1 MAGDKITIDVEV
13 KGAKQSAE
21 YISNLNK
28 RFEEAAEGAE
38 KLSEKLTQVSADSQQ
53 LLAKGMS
60 ESLPEQLNDIA
71 KGFGIAS
78 DKSLTLSTR
87 LQAGVGAMLIAKNAI
102 GELGGRL
109 FEYGRAL
116 DEANVR
122 SEAQARRLRELGT
135 ATREIQQLN
144 NGAVQ
149 STDAYALR
157 ISLLG
162 DGIQATAQE
171 QAQLIELARRHK
183 LAGED
188 NAAAIQRVTAAINGD
203 AAAQRLLGMST
214 EEGLTAQERFRNAIR
229 LSANEHARLGQVQM
243 SADEIAA
250 RNVATHQRGAD
261 ALLQMVAAGTGLS
274 TIYDGLTRSADGWTR
289 AGQDLYRWVTE
300 STEGH
305 RTLGTATRNLSQETN
320 NLGVSV
326 ETTKARM
333 EAMNQHLIQQRD
345 LANQAALAQ
354 KELASS
360 LLEVNLAARS
370 GETSGDT
377 VNRNLRALNRQLV
390 RGDQERRTRREVYRQ
405 AVRNGA
411 NARAVRQALGMD
423 EPENET
429 LIAMERSRNTESVD
443 DLVSQLRSAGL
454 MPNLQMA
461 RSVRG
466 RRSTSTQLQLVML
479 LLQRQLQSEQR
490 LRGIMQGG
498 PGEMGLDGFRE
509 GGSDRATFETELGAL
524 SERGLY
530 SGEIERQRT
539 NMRAANAAR
548 DYEENK
554 RREDEFARLSEERQN
569 SIDLAEKRR
578 EETWRDHSQSLG
590 GRVASGLGLK
600 DTLEENLA
608 SPIQSAASS
617 VNNAFSSMTQ
627 GLNGFLDTLIES
639 PEEVGTASVAI
650 AKNFLKGLSM
660 MALQESLF
668 NLAKGVAASFTPG
681 MQASAAGY
689 FTASAIFAGVAAATG
704 AGAAGIA
711 ASQRGAQQVPA
722 AANGGGGNGPARVD
736 GGNGRN
742 GNREAPMYTINI
754 NGSVL
759 DQGGFED
766 AIVRGIRRA
775 NGRGAN

>member
-38 KLSEKLTQVSADSQQ
+38 KLSEKLTQVSEDSQQ

-71 KGFGIAS
+71 KGFSIAS

-102 GELGGRL
+102 GDLGGRII
-109 FEYGRAL
+109 EYGRAL

-157 ISLLG
+157 VSLLG
-162 DGIQATAQE
+162 DGIHATAQE
-171 QAQLIELARRHK
+171 QAQLIELARRNK

-250 RNVATHQRGAD
+250 RNAATHQRGSD

-274 TIYDGLTRSADGWTR
+274 SVYDTLTRSADGWRR
-289 AGQDLYRWVTE
+289 AGQDLYRWVAE
-300 STEGH
+300 NTEGH

-423 EPENET
+423 EPEDGT
-429 LIAMERSRNTESVD
+429 LVAMERSRNTESVD

-461 RSVRG
+461 RGVRG
-466 RRSTSTQLQLVML
+466 RRSNSTQLQLVML

-509 GGSDRATFETELGAL
+509 GGSERGTFETELGAL

-539 NMRAANAAR
+539 NMRAAIAAR
-548 DYEENK
+548 DYDENK
-554 RREDEFARLSEERQN
+554 RREMIER
-569 SIDLAEKRR
+569 DRR
-578 EETWRDHSQSLG
+578 ESLG

-711 ASQRGAQQVPA
+711 AQQRGAQQVPA
-722 AANGGGGNGPARVD
+722 AANGGGGSGPARVD
-736 GGNGRN
+736 GGRGSD
-742 GNREAPMYTINI
+742 REERGSVVFNI
-754 NGSVL
+754 NSTVF
-759 DQGGFED
+759 DPE
-766 AIVRGIRRA
+766 RA
-775 NGRGAN
+775 EETVARLMAGANRRGL

>member
-1 MAGDKITIDVEV
+1 
-13 KGAKQSAE
+13 
-21 YISNLNK
+21 
-28 RFEEAAEGAE
+28 
-38 KLSEKLTQVSADSQQ
+38 
-53 LLAKGMS
+53 
-60 ESLPEQLNDIA
+60 
-71 KGFGIAS
+71 
-78 DKSLTLSTR
+78 
-87 LQAGVGAMLIAKNAI
+87 MLIAKNAI
-102 GELGGRL
+102 SELGGRL

-135 ATREIQQLN
+135 ATREIQRVN
-144 NGAVQ
+144 GGAVQ

-157 ISLLG
+157 VSLLG
-162 DGIQATAQE
+162 DGIHATAQE

-203 AAAQRLLGMST
+203 VAAQRLLGMST

-229 LSANEHARLGQVQM
+229 LSAQEHERFGRVQR
-243 SADEIAA
+243 SADEVAA
-250 RNVATHQRGAD
+250 RNAETHQRGAD
-261 ALLQMVAAGTGLS
+261 TLLQMVGAGTGLS
-274 TIYDGLTRSADGWTR
+274 AIYQGLTESAAGWQR
-289 AGQDLYRWVTE
+289 GYQELNRWISQGTDN
-300 STEGH
+300 H
-305 RTLGTATRNLSQETN
+305 RNLGTATRNLAQETG

-461 RSVRG
+461 RGVRG
-466 RRSTSTQLQLVML
+466 RRSNSTQLQLVML

-509 GGSDRATFETELGAL
+509 GGSERGTFETELGAL

-539 NMRAANAAR
+539 NMRAAMAAR
-548 DYEENK
+548 DYDENK
-554 RREDEFARLSEERQN
+554 RREMSERDRRDAMAARDYDEN
-569 SIDLAEKRR
+569 KRR
-578 EETWRDHSQSLG
+578 EMSERDRRESLG

-711 ASQRGAQQVPA
+711 AQQRGAQQVPA
-722 AANGGGGNGPARVD
+722 AANGGGGSGPARVD
-736 GGNGRN
+736 GGRGSD
-742 GNREAPMYTINI
+742 REERGSVVFNI
-754 NGSVL
+754 NSTVF
-759 DQGGFED
+759 DPE
-766 AIVRGIRRA
+766 RA
-775 NGRGAN
+775 EETVARLMAGANRRGL

>member
-38 KLSEKLTQVSADSQQ
+38 KLSEKLTQVSEDSQN

-102 GELGGRL
+102 SELGGRL

-157 ISLLG
+157 VALLG

-305 RTLGTATRNLSQETN
+305 RTLGTATRNLAQETG

-461 RSVRG
+461 RGVRG
-466 RRSTSTQLQLVML
+466 RRSNSTQLQLVML

-509 GGSDRATFETELGAL
+509 GGSERGTFETELGAL

-539 NMRAANAAR
+539 NMRAAMAAR
-548 DYEENK
+548 DYDENK
-554 RREDEFARLSEERQN
+554 RREMSER
-569 SIDLAEKRR
+569 DRR
-578 EETWRDHSQSLG
+578 ESLG

-689 FTASAIFAGVAAATG
+689 FTASAIFAGVAAASG

-711 ASQRGAQQVPA
+711 AQQRGAQQVPA
-722 AANGGGGNGPARVD
+722 AANGGGGSGPARVD
-736 GGNGRN
+736 GGRGSD
-742 GNREAPMYTINI
+742 REERGSVVFNI
-754 NGSVL
+754 NSTVF
-759 DQGGFED
+759 DPE
-766 AIVRGIRRA
+766 RA
-775 NGRGAN
+775 EETVARLMAGANRRGL